1 MTDEQEKTKDENGSD
16 AEAAVAVQPADPNPE
31 PDELAGD
38 AAWEKFPAQVEAAI
52 TYAGANKYDYGPKFR
67 NLELEYT
74 VTSAVP
80 VTDDITRVVLSS
92 RPTTKFRGD
101 SGSEY
106 LDVDLNGDILARRQI
121 RIAKESMPWIL
132 MGIAT
137 LSVIAAIVLVPV
149 ILLVEDDGDPL
160 FVAGRTI
167 WIRTTE
173 PKLQPYVTYDAVD
186 NEAVLRKWIVV
197 PEGSD
202 TNIAWV
208 NITLINQTSG
218 AVSLSI
224 DTDAVTLTTED
235 GLAARP
241 LDIFV
246 DAKVPAEGE
255 VVNPRFNVLELP
267 LWGSVVLESGTQI
280 SGFMTFEVPAGS
292 KFRSLRWSATDT
304 ANITF

>member
-1 MTDEQEKTKDENGSD
+1 MTDEQEKTKDDGGSG
-16 AEAAVAVQPADPNPE
+16 AETAVADQPVDPISE

-38 AAWEKFPAQVEAAI
+38 AAWKNFPAQVEAAI
-52 TYAGANKYDYGPKFR
+52 NYAGANKYDYGPKFR

-80 VTDDITRVVLSS
+80 VTDNITRVVLSS
-92 RPTTKFRGD
+92 KPTTKFRGD

-137 LSVIAAIVLVPV
+137 LSLIAAVVLVPV
-149 ILLVEDDGDPL
+149 ILLVQDDGDPL
-160 FVAGRTI
+160 FVAGRTL
-167 WIRTTE
+167 WFRATE
-173 PKLQPYVTYDAVD
+173 PKIQPYVTYDAID
-186 NEAVLRKWIVV
+186 HQDVLRKWIIV
-197 PEGSD
+197 PESSD
-202 TNIAWV
+202 TTIAWV

-224 DTDAVTLTTED
+224 DTDAVTLTTEG
-235 GLAARP
+235 GLAVRP

-280 SGFMTFEVPAGS
+280 SGFMSFEVPVGS
-292 KFRSLRWSATDT
+292 KFSALRWSATDT
-304 ANITF
+304 ANIRY